1 MRDHRSVDHRLR
13 SLQHSPGC
21 RVRVL
26 DELPGVS
33 RNISQRGQRRRRAS
47 ERRCMRFRCVSRC
60 DGRVRFIKR
69 RPPGLQVAR
78 DVSRLGRPDLWRRV
92 LGLVVWCDRRPP
104 VRGIAGSAFVPE
116 SHGTPT
122 SDTSAMPGLS
132 AKRVAGCAPNAC
144 DARTLA
150 RIGCT
155 ICSILRDTPAD
166 PSTSLDEFHQGVRR
180 VTAISTRPPLRRV
193 RPACAQSPVNELG
206 QRDGVDDERRHAPF
220 IRGGGGGR
228 LGRPAIGGGQQ
239 RGRKTRRA
247 GGGWSRRGRPR

>member
-13 SLQHSPGC
+13 ALQHSPGC

-33 RNISQRGQRRRRAS
+33 HNISQRGQRRRRAS

-116 SHGTPT
+116 GHGTPT

-132 AKRVAGCAPNAC
+132 ANRVAGCAPNAC

-180 VTAISTRPPLRRV
+180 LTAISTLPPLRRV
-193 RPACAQSPVNELG
+193 RPACAQSPVKRAG
-206 QRDGVDDERRHAPF
+206 PSRRRPRRAAP
-220 IRGGGGGR
+220 R
-228 LGRPAIGGGQQ
+228 LVHRRTRRRSPRSTSDRRRRAARTQ
-239 RGRKTRRA
+239 TRRA
-247 GGGWSRRGRPR
+247 GGGWSRRGRRR